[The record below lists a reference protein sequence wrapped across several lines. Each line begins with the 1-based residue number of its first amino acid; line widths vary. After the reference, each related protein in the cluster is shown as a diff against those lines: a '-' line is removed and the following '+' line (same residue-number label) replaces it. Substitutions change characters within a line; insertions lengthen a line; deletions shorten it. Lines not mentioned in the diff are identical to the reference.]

1 LFATL
6 CQYHL
11 LRPAQLWEVSQILQV
26 HSLPPK
32 DLARELIRRDWLTP
46 FQANRLLQGRGQELV
61 LGQYLLLARLGEG
74 GSARVFKARHRHLE
88 RVAAIKLVDKERAK
102 QPGSLQ
108 RFRRE
113 VQVAA
118 SLSHPNIIHAYDA
131 DQIGGRNVL
140 IMEYMEGAADLARL
154 VEKNGPVP
162 VRAACESIR
171 QAARGLQHAHARG
184 IIHRDIK
191 PSNLLLSGDGA
202 VVKILDFGLARVS
215 SAWTVD
221 KDGGI
226 TRARRVV
233 GTVDYLAPEQA
244 SRPLS
249 VDGRADLY
257 SLGCT
262 LYHLLTGQV
271 PFPGGS
277 KLGTILRHLQAE
289 RPRVERLRPDL
300 PAAVIAIVDRLMA
313 QCPAERYQSADELAA
328 ALSVVIEAGQGSTA
342 GAIRTAST
350 AA

>member
-1 LFATL
+1 
-6 CQYHL
+6 
-11 LRPAQLWEVSQILQV
+11 
-26 HSLPPK
+26 
-32 DLARELIRRDWLTP
+32 
-46 FQANRLLQGRGQELV
+46 
-61 LGQYLLLARLGEG
+61 
-74 GSARVFKARHRHLE
+74 
-88 RVAAIKLVDKERAK
+88 
-102 QPGSLQ
+102 
-108 RFRRE
+108 
-113 VQVAA
+113 
-118 SLSHPNIIHAYDA
+118 
-131 DQIGGRNVL
+131 
-140 IMEYMEGAADLARL
+140 
-154 VEKNGPVP
+154 
-162 VRAACESIR
+162 
-171 QAARGLQHAHARG
+171 
-184 IIHRDIK
+184 
-191 PSNLLLSGDGA
+191 

-226 TRARRVV
+226 SRARRVV

-300 PAAVIAIVDRLMA
+300 LAAVIAIVDRLMA

-342 GAIRTAST
+342 AAIRTAAT